1 MTPKQYRR
9 VVTGLNAHGQSC
21 VVIDGPVPPD
31 ETSTSLVW
39 RTASV
44 PADNSGTDD
53 TWTPFNRALL
63 SDPGSKFILVQMQPG
78 KSEQLFMHATNTI
91 DYLIVLEGE
100 IMLVLETSEVRL
112 GPGDLVVDRGVIHGW
127 RNVGAGPVTFVS
139 IMIESEPVGPGA
151 TV

>member
-1 MTPKQYRR
+1 
-9 VVTGLNAHGQSC
+9 
-21 VVIDGPVPPD
+21 
-31 ETSTSLVW
+31 
-39 RTASV
+39 
-44 PADNSGTDD
+44 
-53 TWTPFNRALL
+53 
-63 SDPGSKFILVQMQPG
+63 
-78 KSEQLFMHATNTI
+78 
-91 DYLIVLEGE
+91 VLEGE